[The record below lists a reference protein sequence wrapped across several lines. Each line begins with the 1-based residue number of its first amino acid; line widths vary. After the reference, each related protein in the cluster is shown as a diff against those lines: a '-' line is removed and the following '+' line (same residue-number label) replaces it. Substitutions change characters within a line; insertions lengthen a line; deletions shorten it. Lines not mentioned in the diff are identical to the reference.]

1 MSETVPDP
9 PRRIRFGYMPE
20 TNFGHLQMQAAPG
33 PEHARAGLAQVVEE
47 AQLVE
52 ECGFDGVFLPGRHM
66 RYETVGP
73 DPLTLLAA
81 LATATQRVD
90 LGTYMLVP
98 SLYEPMS
105 LAERTAVVDNL
116 SGGRLILGVSLGYNE
131 HYFKMFSVR
140 FRQRLGRLLE
150 TVEIL
155 KQAWTSTEPFTF
167 EGRYYQYRDVF
178 LSPLPYQRDPHP
190 PIWGGASRPA
200 GARRAGTYAS
210 ALGVGNT
217 VHDLEVWNEQVDLFL
232 EAAHQSGVA
241 EPQLA
246 MLRNGFCAPT
256 RDEAV
261 ALLGERYM
269 DEFRYGFER
278 GLRHPAIT
286 ERSQVTSDQLGPAMV
301 IGSPDDCAE
310 QVQRLRDDF
319 CVDYLLF
326 RFRLTSGPD
335 RESVQ
340 RAIRLF
346 GEEVIP
352 RFR

>member
-1 MSETVPDP
+1 
-9 PRRIRFGYMPE
+9 MPE
-20 TNFGHLQMQAAPG
+20 SNFGHLEMPVDPG
-33 PEHARAGLAQVVEE
+33 PEHARAGLAQMIEE

-73 DPLTLLAA
+73 DPLTVLAA
-81 LATATQRVD
+81 LATATRRVD

-98 SLYEPMS
+98 SLYDPMA
-105 LAERTAVVDNL
+105 LAERTSMIDNL
-116 SGGRLILGVSLGYNE
+116 SGGRLILGVSQGYNE
-131 HYFKMFSVR
+131 HYFKMFGVD

-150 TVEIL
+150 GIEVL
-155 KQAWTSTEPFTF
+155 KRAWTSTEPFTF

-178 LSPLPYQRDPHP
+178 LAPRPYQRDPHP
-190 PIWGGASRPA
+190 PIWGGASRPRA
-200 GARRAGTYAS
+200 ARRAGAYAS

-217 VHDLEVWNEQVDLFL
+217 VHELHVWNKQVESFL
-232 EAAHQSGVA
+232 EGANSSGVV

-246 MLRNGFCAPT
+246 MLRNGFCAET
-256 RDEAV
+256 RDEAL
-261 ALLGERYM
+261 ALFGERYM

-286 ERSQVTSDQLGPAMV
+286 ERSQVTVEELGPAMV
-301 IGSPDDCAE
+301 IGTPDDCAE
-310 QVQRLRDDF
+310 EVRRLRDDF
-319 CVDYLLF
+319 GVDYLLF

-335 RESVQ
+335 RESVR

-352 RFR
+352 RFK